1 MGDVKLQ
8 QDLREWGRDA
18 LKRHQYDTAIYIGD
32 KLLAI
37 TGTSHIQERDHNTC
51 ST

>member
-37 TGTSHIQERDHNTC
+37 TGASHA
-51 ST
+51 

>member
-37 TGTSHIQERDHNTC
+37 TGASRTGTGSHIT
-51 ST
+51 